1 MSLRIW
7 NPFAELARLEK
18 DIREAFEPF
27 SSTGSESF
35 FAPLTDVSESNDGFE
50 IHMNIPGIKANDI
63 QIDATA
69 DFLEIKAESQTE
81 TKNEDTENDSDNTE
95 EFTPRHIERVSRKYY
110 RKIHFT
116 APVDASKAKTSLQ
129 DGVLKITIPKRPE
142 AKKISLKIE

>member
-27 SSTGSESF
+27 SSTGSDSF
-35 FAPLTDVSESNDGFE
+35 FAPLTDVSESSDGFE
-50 IHMNIPGIKANDI
+50 IHMNIPGIKAQDI

-69 DFLEIKAESQTE
+69 DFLEIKAETSSETKTEETE
-81 TKNEDTENDSDNTE
+81 TAENTE
-95 EFTPRHIERVSRKYY
+95 EFTPRHIERVSKKYY

-116 APVDASKAKTSLQ
+116 APVDASKAKTTLQ
-129 DGVLKITIPKRPE
+129 DGVLKINIPKRPE
-142 AKKISLKIE
+142 AKKVSLKIE

>member
-27 SSTGSESF
+27 SGTSADSF
-35 FAPLTDVSESNDGFE
+35 FAPLTDVIENTDAFE
-50 IHMNIPGIKANDI
+50 IQMNVPGIKASDL
-63 QIDATA
+63 QIDATS
-69 DFLEIKAESQTE
+69 DFIEIKAESKIEESKKEDETE
-81 TKNEDTENDSDNTE
+81 DDE
-95 EFTPRHIERVSRKYY
+95 EYTPRHIERISKNYY

-116 APVDASKAKTSLQ
+116 APVDASKAKTSLK
-129 DGVLKITIPKRPE
+129 DGVLTINIPKRPE

>member
-50 IHMNIPGIKANDI
+50 IHMNIPGIKAQDI
-63 QIDATA
+63 HIDATA
-69 DFLEIKAESQTE
+69 DFLEIKAESQSE
-81 TKNEDTENDSDNTE
+81 TKSEDTENTNNTE
-95 EFTPRHIERVSRKYY
+95 EFTPRHIERVSKKYY

-116 APVDASKAKTSLQ
+116 APVDASKAKTSLK
-129 DGVLKITIPKRPE
+129 DGVLKINIPKRPE
-142 AKKISLKIE
+142 AKKVSLKIE

>member
-50 IHMNIPGIKANDI
+50 IHMNIPGIKAQDI
-63 QIDATA
+63 HIDATA

-81 TKNEDTENDSDNTE
+81 TKTEDTENTDETE
-95 EFTPRHIERVSRKYY
+95 EFTPRHIERVSKKFY

-116 APVDASKAKTSLQ
+116 APVDASKAKTSLK
-129 DGVLKITIPKRPE
+129 DGVLKINIPKRPE
-142 AKKISLKIE
+142 AKKVSLKIE

>member
-27 SSTGSESF
+27 SSTGSDSF
-35 FAPLTDVSESNDGFE
+35 FAPLTDVSESNEGFE
-50 IHMNIPGIKANDI
+50 IHMNIPGIKAQDI

-69 DFLEIKAESQTE
+69 DFLEIKAEAKTE
-81 TKNEDTENDSDNTE
+81 TNTENTENSDEAE
-95 EFTPRHIERVSRKYY
+95 EFAPRHIERVSKKYF

-129 DGVLKITIPKRPE
+129 DGVLTINIPKRPE